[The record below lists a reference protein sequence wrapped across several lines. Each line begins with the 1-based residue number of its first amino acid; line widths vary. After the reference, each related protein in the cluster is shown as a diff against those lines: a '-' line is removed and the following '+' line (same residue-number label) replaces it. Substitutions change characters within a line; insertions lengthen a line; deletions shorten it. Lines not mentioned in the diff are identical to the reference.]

1 MAGAVTF
8 HAFVIHSILTNIAI
22 NSIIIATAAFGVML
36 MLLRVRDIRSEWQ
49 IFESFVS
56 SRSAEQSAGK
66 SLVSGLILRLQ
77 QIRLSRHASVIEQG
91 QVQET
96 LDHMQEVL
104 DSRQEA
110 AQYVVGLMIALGLLG
125 TFIGL
130 LETLI
135 AVGDL
140 IGGFAKADTSQNID
154 QALVQLIG
162 TLQYPLT
169 AMGTAFSA
177 SMFGLLCSLMLG
189 IMLLSVR
196 AFQADFMQFSRAMT
210 EGMIAEATPAA
221 STEMEADH
229 ALLLSRMAELQRLH
243 QALQGEVRALT
254 RQGADNEM
262 RISQLLAGMER
273 FVSINEKSA
282 QNAESMNAH
291 LASLPALIQLTDRM
305 GHSVEQLAGTVVHA
319 QRQSDLQQQSLAQT
333 LIKHLSLL
341 VAQVETAYGE
351 HARQSHQ
358 LFSEM
363 LEQRISAVEVRNAEA
378 DIAQQAV
385 MHQHAIFERIFNA
398 ISPQEPYLLGPCL
411 QDNLARMESLRAEQS
426 MLLTGLAA
434 ALKSGELRRDQV
446 VSAGTG
452 PRLSA
457 GQCQIVALARSLSED
472 PQVFLLDEPTAGVDG
487 ETEAKLVDAVDQLT
501 RGKTVILATH
511 SLALLKKMD
520 RIVMLER
527 GKVVASGSPERLLQP
542 AKGQA

>member
-1 MAGAVTF
+1 
-8 HAFVIHSILTNIAI
+8 
-22 NSIIIATAAFGVML
+22 
-36 MLLRVRDIRSEWQ
+36 
-49 IFESFVS
+49 
-56 SRSAEQSAGK
+56 
-66 SLVSGLILRLQ
+66 
-77 QIRLSRHASVIEQG
+77 
-91 QVQET
+91 
-96 LDHMQEVL
+96 
-104 DSRQEA
+104 
-110 AQYVVGLMIALGLLG
+110 
-125 TFIGL
+125 
-130 LETLI
+130 
-135 AVGDL
+135 
-140 IGGFAKADTSQNID
+140 
-154 QALVQLIG
+154 
-162 TLQYPLT
+162 
-169 AMGTAFSA
+169 
-177 SMFGLLCSLMLG
+177 
-189 IMLLSVR
+189 
-196 AFQADFMQFSRAMT
+196 
-210 EGMIAEATPAA
+210 
-221 STEMEADH
+221 
-229 ALLLSRMAELQRLH
+229 
-243 QALQGEVRALT
+243 
-254 RQGADNEM
+254 M

-291 LASLPALIQLTDRM
+291 LTSLPALIQLTDRM

-398 ISPQEPYLLGPCL
+398 IS
-411 QDNLARMESLRAEQS
+411 
-426 MLLTGLAA
+426 
-434 ALKSGELRRDQV
+434 DQV

-472 PQVFLLDEPTAGVDG
+472 PRVFLLDEPTAGVDG

-520 RIVMLER
+520 RIVVLER
-527 GKVVASGSPERLLQP
+527 GKVVASGTPERLLQP
-542 AKGQA
+542 ATGQA